1 MENNEEL
8 TIDINQY
15 IQFDED
21 GEMKIYIQIDKFLN
35 DALEYLKNDNPEYE
49 IVKEWAWKILYQM
62 ISTFSKI
69 REHG

>member
-15 IQFDED
+15 MQFDED

-49 IVKEWAWKILYQM
+49 IVKE
-62 ISTFSKI
+62 
-69 REHG
+69 

>member
-1 MENNEEL
+1 MTFDEVEEKEL

-21 GEMKIYIQIDKFLN
+21 GEMKVYIQIDRLLN

-49 IVKEWAWKILYQM
+49 IVKEM
-62 ISTFSKI
+62 
-69 REHG
+69 

>member
-1 MENNEEL
+1 MTEEHKEIAEEQEL

-21 GEMKIYIQIDKFLN
+21 GEMKIYIQTDKFLD

-49 IVKEWAWKILYQM
+49 IVKEWYNELI
-62 ISTFSKI
+62 
-69 REHG
+69 

>member
-1 MENNEEL
+1 MQITLGVGINFPTLGGQKMENNEEL

-35 DALEYLKNDNPEYE
+35 DALEYLKNDNSEYE
-49 IVKEWAWKILYQM
+49 IVKE
-62 ISTFSKI
+62 
-69 REHG
+69 